1 MLHAINSLF
10 YFVYSLFIVFGVIV
24 LFVYVVYG
32 RMKLNQPSGVP
43 SVVRM
48 FFALTGIS
56 HSRILFYFFRFC
68 QFSQA
73 LQRLRRNRLW

>member
-1 MLHAINSLF
+1 M
-10 YFVYSLFIVFGVIV
+10 
-24 LFVYVVYG
+24 LFVYVVDG
-32 RMKLNQPSGVP
+32 RIKLNKPSGVP

-56 HSRILFYFFRFC
+56 QGIKHSSILFYFFRFC
-68 QFSQA
+68 LFSQA